1 MLTQKEAVQIAKKLK
16 AEIKLGRKHDIVI
29 IRLEGIYVGQ
39 FNIQRSSK
47 EKSHDYI
54 SHQMLITAKQCRE
67 FHQCSISVEG
77 YIEILRSKN
86 PSPLS
91 QN

>member
-1 MLTQKEAVQIAKKLK
+1 MLTQKEAVEIAKKLQ
-16 AEIKLGRKHDIVI
+16 AEIKTGRKHDIVV
-29 IRLEGIYVGQ
+29 IRFDETYVGQ

-47 EKSHDYI
+47 DKSHDYI

-67 FHQCSISVEG
+67 FHQCSLSRQD
-77 YIEILRSKN
+77 YIEILRAKS

-91 QN
+91 RA